1 MLECK
6 LAQSSASVYVQDV
19 KAAPFV
25 LSNEWQLKDLVGF
38 GTNNRQFCVDIGTV
52 LCYPITYHHNYDAK
66 ERNHPGP
73 ILVHQKVDFA
83 AFNYFASTL
92 IGCKRELLKDFWY

>member
-6 LAQSSASVYVQDV
+6 LAQGSASVYVQDV

-25 LSNEWQLKDLVGF
+25 LSNEWQLKDLVRF
-38 GTNNRQFCVDIGTV
+38 GTNNWQFCVVTV
-52 LCYPITYHHNYDAK
+52 DTTLGQFCYPITYHHNYDAE
-66 ERNHPGP
+66 ERKHPGP

-83 AFNYFASTL
+83 AFNRL
-92 IGCKRELLKDFWY
+92 